1 MTQTDLWH
9 ALEASWPAASR
20 TAIGPFIWRDG
31 AGGGSRVSAATANI
45 LPEASVLDTI
55 ERKFAAANRN
65 ALFQLRDTEVVF
77 DQMLEQRGYDIMDP
91 TLCLAAPV
99 DSFAK
104 PDPKAT
110 YISWPPIAAQRD
122 IWTLGGIGSARI
134 DVMKRVQIPKTT
146 LLARDQDAPAG
157 TAFIATLG
165 SISVLHALEIAPA
178 YRRRGLA
185 RALMNHAAD
194 WAKINGASTIT
205 VLVTRANS
213 AALALYSSLGMREV
227 GHYHYRRKRTL

>member
-1 MTQTDLWH
+1 MTQTDLWQV
-9 ALEASWPAASR
+9 LEASWPAASR
-20 TAIGPFIWRDG
+20 TVFGPFIWREG
-31 AGGGSRVSAATANI
+31 AGGGSRVSAATADT
-45 LPEASVLDTI
+45 LPDVPALDSI
-55 ERKFAAANRN
+55 ERKFTAANRD
-65 ALFQLRDTEVVF
+65 ALFQLRDTEADF
-77 DQMLEQRGYDIMDP
+77 DRMLEQRGYDIVDP

-104 PDPKAT
+104 SDPKTA

-122 IWTLGGIGSARI
+122 IWALGGIVSARI
-134 DVMKRVQIPKTT
+134 DVMKRAQMPKTT

-157 TAFIATLG
+157 TAFVATLG

-178 YRRRGLA
+178 FRRRGLA

-194 WAKINGASTIT
+194 WAKNNGASTIA
-205 VLVTRANS
+205 VLVTRANT
-213 AALALYSSLGMREV
+213 AAIALYSSLGMREV